1 MDRRESKVYYWEKG
15 QTMTQFDKSP
25 DRRKTNNVKW
35 NSRAIES
42 ISANPEAQPFWVAD
56 MDFFAD
62 DALIG
67 KAQKVASSG
76 VYGYPVFDDLEK
88 TFASWLERKH
98 GWKTEPS
105 TITYSMGLLHGIALA
120 IDCFTKPGD
129 RIVIP
134 SPTYR
139 PFRELCSL
147 SGRIMEELEL
157 DYSDYRFSL
166 DIDKLEEKAENAS
179 MILFC
184 SPQNPTG
191 IVFTEEELE
200 GVLRIGKKYNIPVL
214 SDEIHADLVHPGF
227 THIPMGKANE
237 KVGAKTITFMAPS
250 KTFNLA
256 GEHSAFL
263 IFSDSA
269 MMKTWKDRQAALWL
283 TTPGYFIGEM
293 SKTAYTECDDY
304 NRALCAYLGE
314 NAAFIDE
321 YFMKHDS
328 GIRKVKGGSS
338 FVTFLDCSKVYD
350 RIKEKVESN
359 PERYKGGD
367 GGGILSRFFGV
378 EASVACNDGTWFG
391 EQYYS
396 FIRFNFGT
404 NRDAI
409 EKALE
414 RMKNAVES
422 L

>member
-1 MDRRESKVYYWEKG
+1 
-15 QTMTQFDKSP
+15 MTQFDKSP

-35 NSRAIES
+35 NNKAIES

-62 DALIG
+62 DALID

-98 GWKTEPS
+98 GWKTDPS

-157 DYSDYRFSL
+157 DYSDYRFS
-166 DIDKLEEKAENAS
+166 IDLAKLEEKAKNAS

-304 NRALCAYLGE
+304 NRALCTYLGE
-314 NAAFIDE
+314 NAAFIGE
-321 YFMKHDS
+321 YFRKHNC

-350 RIKEKVESN
+350 RIKKKVESN

-414 RMKNAVES
+414 RMRNAVEN

>member
-1 MDRRESKVYYWEKG
+1 
-15 QTMTQFDKSP
+15 MTQFDKSP

-35 NSRAIES
+35 NNRAIES

-62 DALIG
+62 DALID

-98 GWKTEPS
+98 GWKVDSS

-166 DIDKLEEKAENAS
+166 DLGKLEEKAKNAS

-321 YFMKHDS
+321 YFRKHDS

-414 RMKNAVES
+414 RMRNAVEN